1 MQEQNHLQLNDK
13 QVIEQVL
20 AGQTN
25 AYGNLV
31 KRYWKLALAVA
42 YTRCQNTASAEDLAQ
57 DGFIKAYMHL
67 ASLEDRSKFA
77 GWLTKIIH
85 QECISHHRKK
95 QVSIHVDPVSIDHL
109 KPVFTI
115 QDNPGLSQ
123 HQINLVHRAIQKLPP
138 YLQDVVMMRFVGG
151 LPLKQIAEQ
160 IETKYGT
167 VRVWLHR
174 AYKLLKEDLAPVLKE
189 VQS

>member
-85 QECISHHRKK
+85 QECISHHRKR
-95 QVSIHVDPVSIDHL
+95 QASIHVDPVRIDHL
-109 KPVFTI
+109 KPVFAI

-123 HQINLVHRAIQKLPP
+123 HQINLVHRAIQKLPAN
-138 YLQDVVMMRFVGG
+138 LQDVVMMRFVGG

-160 IETKYGT
+160 IEIKYGT